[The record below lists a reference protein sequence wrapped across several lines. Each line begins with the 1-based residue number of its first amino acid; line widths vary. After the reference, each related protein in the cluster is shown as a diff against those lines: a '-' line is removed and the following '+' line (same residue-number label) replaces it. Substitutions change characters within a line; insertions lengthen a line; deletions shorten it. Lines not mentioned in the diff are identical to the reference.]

1 MMISASSRARVL
13 NGETTTWRSRLRN
26 AIIEGL
32 AYLISPLTPA
42 RMEYSVRTT
51 SSRTPAIP
59 DDRRYVGVAT
69 RCFSSQPDSE
79 WLGPAW
85 TISPCGAAQA
95 LASRVKVILHV
106 VEERAPITVR
116 GVCYALFVR
125 ERRQCSTSLA
135 SPSGL

>member
-1 MMISASSRARVL
+1 
-13 NGETTTWRSRLRN
+13 
-26 AIIEGL
+26 
-32 AYLISPLTPA
+32 
-42 RMEYSVRTT
+42 MEYSVRTT

-95 LASRVKVILHV
+95 LASRVKVIIHV

-125 ERRQCSTSLA
+125 ERRQCA
-135 SPSGL
+135 RREPSGLLKGFGSFTSVKEEAEYASDCRGATPERVPILHP